1 MTKRRIRPH
10 IDTTVRHVPRRRAG
24 NHGGALEDT
33 PAPGWGQ
40 EHAESHQ
47 KAAQGEGTMSRI
59 TKYLVASIGGGV
71 STSLGAF

>member
-1 MTKRRIRPH
+1 MQVSTNLPYGYTAVREHIARRNVGSSPL
-10 IDTTVRHVPRRRAG
+10 P
-24 NHGGALEDT
+24 
-33 PAPGWGQ
+33 PAASGWGQ